1 MRNTDKE
8 KAYLNIANQ
17 TQTINSNPATIL
29 LISLEQ
35 ALYSER
41 EELKNKYDQHK
52 MDETTYKDLISKL
65 DVKHTVVDLIKY
77 YYYTLKLDYIPSDL
91 KVRLCL
97 DLNNKIIDL

>member
-8 KAYLNIANQ
+8 KTYLNLANQ

-41 EELKNKYDQHK
+41 EDLKNKYDQHK
-52 MDETTYKDLISKL
+52 MDETTYKDLVSKL